1 MTNDKM
7 MEMLNKRVEARTENY
22 EMWREDYESDLKHF
36 KKWVAE
42 ASDKELMN
50 QLLGKYE
57 SLVYSYRTMKESED
71 AMKEVAYM
79 TRLLSRMEERT
90 SK

>member
-7 MEMLNKRVEARTENY
+7 MEMMDKRVEARTENY
-22 EMWREDYESDLKHF
+22 EMWKEDYESDLKHF
-36 KKWVAE
+36 KKWVAN

-57 SLVYSYRTMKESED
+57 SLASSYRIMKEAKD
-71 AMKEVAYM
+71 RMDEVAYM
-79 TRLLSRMEERT
+79 TRLLSRMEEGQR
-90 SK
+90 

>member
-7 MEMLNKRVEARTENY
+7 MEMMNKRVEARTENY
-22 EMWREDYESDLKHF
+22 EMWKEDYESDLKHF
-36 KKWVAE
+36 KKWVAN

-57 SLVYSYRTMKESED
+57 SLASSYRIMKEAKD
-71 AMKEVAYM
+71 RMDEVAYM
-79 TRLLSRMEERT
+79 TRLLSRMEEGQR
-90 SK
+90 